1 MADPAA
7 TDEELLTIS
16 DYVEAIR
23 AVLQDVT
30 VPTRYADMDI
40 LVGFNMMLL
49 EARRLRADLFVSKW
63 GAHVPRFSA
72 VDGSEV
78 NMDAQFRLGFVY
90 GAAAYVMTFDAED
103 VQDAR
108 ANSFMERFSSIL
120 TGTRPTPVQGGT
132 PGPGSPQK

>member
-30 VPTRYADMDI
+30 VPPRYADMDI

-108 ANSFMERFSSIL
+108 ANSFMERFASIL

>member
-1 MADPAA
+1 MADPLS
-7 TDEELLTIS
+7 TDEELLTIT

-23 AVLQDVT
+23 AVSQDMT
-30 VPTRYADMDI
+30 VPYRYADSDI

-49 EARRLRADLFVSKW
+49 EARRLRADLFVGKY

-90 GAAAYVMTFDAED
+90 GSAAYIMTFDAED
-103 VQDAR
+103 VQDSR
-108 ANSFMERFSSIL
+108 ANSFMERFASIL
-120 TGTRPTPVQGGT
+120 TGVKPTPIQGGT

>member
-1 MADPAA
+1 MDDPAA

-23 AVLQDVT
+23 ASFRT
-30 VPTRYADMDI
+30 SVPTRYADMDI

-49 EARRLRADLFVSKW
+49 EVRRLRADLFVSKW

-78 NMDAQFRLGFVY
+78 NMEPSSGS
-90 GAAAYVMTFDAED
+90 G
-103 VQDAR
+103 
-108 ANSFMERFSSIL
+108 SF
-120 TGTRPTPVQGGT
+120 TGPRRT
-132 PGPGSPQK
+132 

>member
-1 MADPAA
+1 MP
-7 TDEELLTIS
+7 
-16 DYVEAIR
+16 Y
-23 AVLQDVT
+23 
-30 VPTRYADMDI
+30 RYADSDI

-49 EARRLRADLFVSKW
+49 EARRLRADLFVGKY

-90 GAAAYVMTFDAED
+90 GSAAYIMTFDAED
-103 VQDAR
+103 VQDSR
-108 ANSFMERFSSIL
+108 ANSFMERFASIL
-120 TGTRPTPVQGGT
+120 TGVKPTPIQGGT